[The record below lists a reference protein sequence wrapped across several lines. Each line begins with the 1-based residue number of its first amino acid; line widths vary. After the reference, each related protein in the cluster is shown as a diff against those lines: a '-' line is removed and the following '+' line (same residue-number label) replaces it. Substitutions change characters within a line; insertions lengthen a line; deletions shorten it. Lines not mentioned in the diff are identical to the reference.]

1 MDPGET
7 AQFMAMTNL
16 PTSIAKGVSRFFRWW
31 GGEMAAF
38 LPAVLRGRLEGG
50 GQRLIVEISDERAR
64 FDFEN
69 GRDTRPLG
77 EVTISS
83 ADLAG
88 RPDSGQRDSISRIV
102 RGARARFAE
111 VVLKMPRDKVLRRLV
126 DLPAAAAENLREVLG
141 FEMDRHTPFKADEV
155 YFDYRLEGSDPER
168 KRIKVDLVVVPRAVA
183 DQVVQLA
190 TSWGLAPDRLAVG
203 GGPEEAARPFN
214 LLPAGAAR
222 VRTGLG
228 RHLVL
233 ALLVVALLLSA
244 AALYLP
250 LERERKLLAATK
262 TELARVKGDAI
273 AADNLKSQIEEI
285 LQRGSFVVERKRGEH
300 SPIELL
306 DELTQ
311 LVPDHTWVLK
321 FGYRGERLTLSGYSA
336 KPSSLIGLF
345 EESAMLTG
353 VRFSAPVTMDQKIG
367 LERFNLE
374 ATVMPRSADNDS

>member
-1 MDPGET
+1 
-7 AQFMAMTNL
+7 MAMANL
-16 PTSIAKGVSRFFRWW
+16 PISIAKGVSGFFRWW
-31 GGEMAAF
+31 GSEMAAF
-38 LPAVLRGRLEGG
+38 LPAALRGRLARG

-64 FDFEN
+64 FGFEK

-77 EVTISS
+77 EVTISP
-83 ADLAG
+83 AGLAG
-88 RPDSGQRDSISRIV
+88 RPDSGQRDAVAKIV

-111 VVLKMPRDKVLRRLV
+111 VVLNLPRDKVLRRLV
-126 DLPAAAAENLREVLG
+126 DLPAVAAENLREVLG
-141 FEMDRHTPFKADEV
+141 FEMDRHTPFKDDEV
-155 YFDYRLEGSDPER
+155 YFDYRIEGSDPEG

-190 TSWGLAPDRLAVG
+190 TSWGLGPDRLAVG

-214 LLPAGAAR
+214 LLPAGAVRA
-222 VRTGLG
+222 RTGLG
-228 RHLVL
+228 RYFVL

-250 LERERKLLAATK
+250 LERERKLLAATEA
-262 TELARVKGDAI
+262 ELAKVKSEAI
-273 AADNLKSQIEEI
+273 AVDNLKSQIEEI

-300 SPIELL
+300 GPIELL
-306 DELTQ
+306 DELTH

-321 FGYRGERLTLSGYSA
+321 FGYRGQRLTLSGYSA
-336 KPSSLIGLF
+336 KPSSLIGLL

>member
-1 MDPGET
+1 M
-7 AQFMAMTNL
+7 
-16 PTSIAKGVSRFFRWW
+16 
-31 GGEMAAF
+31 
-38 LPAVLRGRLEGG
+38 
-50 GQRLIVEISDERAR
+50 
-64 FDFEN
+64 
-69 GRDTRPLG
+69 
-77 EVTISS
+77 TISP
-83 ADLAG
+83 AGFAG
-88 RPDSGQRDSISRIV
+88 RPDADQRDAVVRIV

-111 VVLKMPRDKVLRRLV
+111 VVVKMPRDKVLRRLV

-141 FEMDRHTPFKADEV
+141 FEMDRHTPFKTDEV
-155 YFDYRLEGSDPER
+155 YFDYRLEGSDPDR
-168 KRIKVDLVVVPRAVA
+168 KRIEVDLVVVPRAVA

-190 TSWGLAPDRLAVG
+190 TSWGLAPDRLAVDG
-203 GGPEEAARPFN
+203 EAAGAARPFN
-214 LLPAGAAR
+214 LLPADAAR
-222 VRTGLG
+222 ARTGLG

-250 LERERKLLAATK
+250 LERERKLLAATES
-262 TELARVKGDAI
+262 ELAVVKGEAI

-300 SPIELL
+300 GAIELL
-306 DELTQ
+306 DEITR

-321 FGYRGERLTLSGYSA
+321 FGFRGERLTLSGYSA

-353 VRFSAPVTMDQKIG
+353 VRFSSPVTMDQKIG

-374 ATVMPRSADNDS
+374 ATVIPRSADNGP

>member
-1 MDPGET
+1 
-7 AQFMAMTNL
+7 
-16 PTSIAKGVSRFFRWW
+16 
-31 GGEMAAF
+31 MAAF
-38 LPAVLRGRLEGG
+38 LPAALRGRLERG

-64 FDFEN
+64 FGFEK

-77 EVTISS
+77 EVTISP
-83 ADLAG
+83 AGLAG
-88 RPDSGQRDSISRIV
+88 RPDAGQRDAVARIV

-111 VVLKMPRDKVLRRLV
+111 VVLKLPRDKVLRRLV

-190 TSWGLAPDRLAVG
+190 TSWGLGPDRLAVG

-214 LLPAGAAR
+214 LLPAGAVR
-222 VRTGLG
+222 TRTGLG

-250 LERERKLLAATK
+250 LERERKLLAATEA
-262 TELARVKGDAI
+262 ELARVKGEAI

-300 SPIELL
+300 GPIALL
-306 DELTQ
+306 DELSR

-321 FGYRGERLTLSGYSA
+321 FGYRGGRLTLSGYSA
-336 KPSSLIGLF
+336 KPSSLIGLL